1 MSNGTALAVGGWRR
15 LGILA
20 IAAVLFVAGQVGSL
34 VGADEAAPIPPDA
47 AVTEDKVHGLKAEYY
62 NFGRIRPPGV
72 AGIDS
77 RDIAA
82 DFVANNKPVATYDL
96 EATSIDFPPGP
107 DGVIAPNGKKLAE
120 FLLGEA
126 DDAEGPL
133 AEVMSS
139 RNIFVFTG
147 FIEVPKEG
155 TYEFRVPADD
165 GAELMIGDVTV
176 LNHFHGGWYG
186 PGWPHYLGRA
196 EFAEP
201 GIYPVK
207 VMVWDRD
214 REAGVEV
221 YSDVNP
227 AGDERDVGKGIKFR
241 LLPFLTGPDAK

>member
-1 MSNGTALAVGGWRR
+1 MSNDTALAVGGWRR
-15 LGILA
+15 LAILA

-47 AVTEDKVHGLKAEYY
+47 AVAKDDVHGLKAEYY

-82 DFVANNKPVATYDL
+82 GFVASNKPVATCDL

-107 DGVIAPNGKKLAE
+107 VGIIAPNGKKLAE

-147 FIEVPKEG
+147 FIEVPKAG

-165 GAELMIGDVTV
+165 GAELTIGDVIV
-176 LNHFHGGWYG
+176 LSHMHGGWYG
-186 PGWPHYLGRA
+186 PGWPNYVARA

-214 REAGVEV
+214 RDAGVEV

-227 AGDERDVGKGIKFR
+227 AGDERDIGNGITLR
-241 LLPFLTGPDAK
+241 LLPFLSGFPAK